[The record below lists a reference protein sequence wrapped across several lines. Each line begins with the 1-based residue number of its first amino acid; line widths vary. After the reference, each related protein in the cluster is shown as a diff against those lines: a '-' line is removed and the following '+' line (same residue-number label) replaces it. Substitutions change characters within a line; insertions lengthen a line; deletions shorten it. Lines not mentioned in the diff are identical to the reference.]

1 MYTSIT
7 SLIVSTALGAHASIA
22 LKLPSQAETLKRGLQ
37 KYGKIDVFVSNAAVN
52 PGVGPMLDMAESQ
65 LDKILEINVKVSI
78 LLVKVGEF
86 SGF

>member
-1 MYTSIT
+1 MSI
-7 SLIVSTALGAHASIA
+7 SGV
-22 LKLPSQAETLKRGLQ
+22 Q

-78 LLVKVGEF
+78 LLVRVSLEF
-86 SGF
+86 W